1 MLNTSCEFCVR
12 TALGC
17 GVETPSFATVRMRG
31 RRRGATTPSPV
42 TRGWGQ
48 NAAPRGV
55 EASPE
60 AWGAGRRVRGDA
72 PRRRPCSPGTS
83 PCAAKPSRPRG
94 GLTRCCR
101 PAAGCSLHVSPR
113 LPASSALTCMSV
125 AGVKAAGQVLPVNR
139 YPLRN
144 LAQVIID

>member
-17 GVETPSFATVRMRG
+17 GMGTPSFATVRMRG
-31 RRRGATTPSPV
+31 RRRRATTPSPA

-60 AWGAGRRVRGDA
+60 ARGAGRRVRGD
-72 PRRRPCSPGTS
+72 PGTS
-83 PCAAKPSRPRG
+83 PCTKPSRPRG
-94 GLTRCCR
+94 RLTRCCR

-139 YPLRN
+139 YSLRN